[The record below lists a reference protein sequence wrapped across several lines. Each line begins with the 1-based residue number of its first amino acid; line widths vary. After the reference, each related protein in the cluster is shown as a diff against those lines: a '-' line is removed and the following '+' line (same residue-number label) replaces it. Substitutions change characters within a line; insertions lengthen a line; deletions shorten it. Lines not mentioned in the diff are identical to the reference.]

1 MSESWCFVHAVAQLD
16 STGFSLRYLKD
27 KQGRFTQ
34 DCSLFVNDGKLT
46 TYLEKFVNQLEQ
58 IDFNIMIDIL

>member
-1 MSESWCFVHAVAQLD
+1 M
-16 STGFSLRYLKD
+16 RYLKD

-34 DCSLFVNDGKLT
+34 DRSLFVNDGKLT